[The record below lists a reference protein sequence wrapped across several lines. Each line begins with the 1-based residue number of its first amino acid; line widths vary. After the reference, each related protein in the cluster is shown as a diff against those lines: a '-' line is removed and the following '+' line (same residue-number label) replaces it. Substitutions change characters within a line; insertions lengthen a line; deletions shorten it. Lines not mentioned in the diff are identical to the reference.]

1 MNEFN
6 YDNEIIE
13 ISSDN
18 NEVEELYEE
27 SISKNNNKKS
37 QKSLKEK
44 WNDLSK
50 GTKTGIVVGV
60 VILLL
65 LIFGII
71 IYQVF
76 FNNSDKENK
85 LKEEPVIL
93 EKDNYRYEDG
103 VLVFLDK
110 SDKSIGTYECVDKD
124 TEKCFVAKLDYSKDS
139 FERITSVYESGEEI
153 IKNAN
158 IYFNNIVFVY
168 DEGKISLYNID
179 TKEKDLEL
187 KSIKTYDTEE
197 NLVVIEDED
206 NKFGIIKITEE
217 GYDYLFRCSFDN
229 VGIINTKLVYSAV
242 QDKDKHY
249 IVDRDG
255 RRISKNFNNT
265 IMSASKDYVVV
276 KNDAEYSLY
285 DYENRELLSD
295 YDYIKEIDGII
306 TLVKENRLYLRDSA
320 LNKLHEDGI
329 RLENSNYVKKYVYDK
344 NNRLIET
351 KKSYEIE
358 LDKNNVFVTIGE
370 DTKEINTLNGLI
382 SSKLN
387 YISYYGDKLY
397 FYGDEEKTEV
407 LGTYTCTNKNSIES
421 EEDTLNKCYIY
432 ENELGIS
439 GIYNNE
445 YVFIY
450 DNESN
455 EDIKYYLYS
464 LKENKAKGTYSS
476 LEIIDKSELNTQS
489 KLINTQSSYI
499 IAKSATGNNK
509 GNLGVLEINSEKVQG
524 KVNFSYKS
532 VVKEGDYYLL
542 QNINNNYSIYNNEF
556 TKISNDFS
564 YVKLYEN
571 YYIGISNN
579 KLNVYSYDRTLG
591 ILEKDIE
598 INDTSYDITFD
609 NGFVITVG
617 TNTYKFDNS
626 GNEIKDEPST
636 EEVIEPELNGE
647 ENGE

>member
-13 ISSDN
+13 ISSDT
-18 NEVEELYEE
+18 NELEKLYEE
-27 SISKNNNKKS
+27 PVNKSPKKAPKKS
-37 QKSLKEK
+37 IKDK

-50 GTKTGIVVGV
+50 GTKIGIIIGGV
-60 VILLL
+60 LLFL
-65 LIFGII
+65 IIFGII
-71 IYQVF
+71 IYLVF
-76 FNNSDKENK
+76 FNNVNKEDKPE
-85 LKEEPVIL
+85 EEPVIL

-110 SDKSIGTYECVDKD
+110 SDKSIGTYECIDKD
-124 TEKCFVAKLDYSKDS
+124 TEKCYVAKLDYSKDM
-139 FERITSVYESGEEI
+139 FERIVNVYENGEEV
-153 IKNAN
+153 IKNAG
-158 IYFNNIVFVY
+158 IYYNNFVFVY

-187 KSIKTYDTEE
+187 KSIKTYATEE

-206 NKFGIIKITEE
+206 SKYGIIKITEE
-217 GYDYLFRCSFDN
+217 DYDYLFRCSFDN
-229 VGIINTKLVYSAV
+229 VGIINADLVYSV
-242 QDKDKHY
+242 VLDKDKTY

-255 RRISKNFNNT
+255 RRISKNIDDT
-265 IMSASKDYVVV
+265 IMSASKEYIVG
-276 KNDAEYSLY
+276 KNDTVYSLY
-285 DYENRELLSD
+285 NYENEELLSD
-295 YDYIKEIDGII
+295 YDYIKEMDGII
-306 TLVKENRLYLRDSA
+306 TLAKDNRLYLRDNV
-320 LNKLHEDGI
+320 LNKLYEDGI
-329 RLENSNYVKKYVYDK
+329 RLENNDYVKKYVYDK
-344 NNRLIET
+344 NNRLIDT

-358 LDKNNVFVTIGE
+358 LNENNVIVKIGE
-370 DTKEINTLNGLI
+370 DTKEINTLNGII
-382 SSKLN
+382 SSKLE
-387 YISYYGDKLY
+387 YVSYYGDKLY

-407 LGTYTCTNKNSIES
+407 LGTYTCTNKNNIEN
-421 EEDTLNKCYIY
+421 EEDTLDKCYMY

-450 DNESN
+450 DNENN

-476 LEIIDKSELNTQS
+476 LEILDKSELGAQS
-489 KLINTQSSYI
+489 KLINTQSSFI
-499 IAKSATGNNK
+499 IAKSASGNNK
-509 GNLGVLEINSEKVQG
+509 GNFGVLEINSEKVQG
-524 KVNFSYKS
+524 KVNFNYISIA
-532 VVKEGDYYLL
+532 KEKDYYVL

-571 YYIGISNN
+571 YYVGISNN
-579 KLNVYSYDRTLG
+579 KLNVYSYDRTLS

-609 NGFVITVG
+609 NGFIITIG
-617 TNTYKFDNS
+617 ANTYKFDSS
-626 GNEIKDEPST
+626 GNEIKDVPST
-636 EEVIEPELNGE
+636 EEIVDPEVNGE